1 MKLKGNKYEKIKYDY
16 NNTVSIS
23 RCGSKS
29 VLKPNKEGL
38 VAPSF
43 FEIIE
48 SNNYSIKI
56 SSNDPFS
63 GDLVISADV
72 GENKGSTS
80 LENDDEKT
88 SFILNENMFYIV
100 AYDQK
105 TIYKTETEAQDD
117 MNFINLDFSD
127 YKFIEKGKEL
137 FNEVERDF
145 ETYEIHNENIK
156 FYFDKNELLAFST
169 ETDFGTSTAEILEL
183 DNKPNPK
190 AFELPKDFE
199 IIEQ

>member
-1 MKLKGNKYEKIKYDY
+1 MKKLSTIIIILLVLVG
-16 NNTVSIS
+16 
-23 RCGSKS
+23 CGSKS

-48 SNNYSIKI
+48 SNNYSIKL

-72 GENKGSTS
+72 GENKGSTT
-80 LENDDEKT
+80 LENNDEKT
-88 SFILNENMFYIV
+88 SFILNENKFYIV

-156 FYFDKNELLAFST
+156 FYFDKNELLAFSS

>member
-1 MKLKGNKYEKIKYDY
+1 MKKLSTIIIILLVLVG
-16 NNTVSIS
+16 
-23 RCGSKS
+23 CGSKS

-105 TIYKTETEAQDD
+105 TIYKTKTEEQDD

>member
-1 MKLKGNKYEKIKYDY
+1 MKKLSTIIITLLVLVG
-16 NNTVSIS
+16 
-23 RCGSKS
+23 CGSKS

-72 GENKGSTS
+72 GENKGSTT
-80 LENDDEKT
+80 LENNDEKT

-156 FYFDKNELLAFST
+156 FYFDKNELLAFSS

>member
-1 MKLKGNKYEKIKYDY
+1 MKKLSTIIIILLVLVG
-16 NNTVSIS
+16 
-23 RCGSKS
+23 CGSKS

-48 SNNYSIKI
+48 SKNYSIKL

-72 GENKGSTS
+72 GENKGSTT

>member
-1 MKLKGNKYEKIKYDY
+1 MKKLSTIIIILLVLVG
-16 NNTVSIS
+16 
-23 RCGSKS
+23 CGSKS

-105 TIYKTETEAQDD
+105 TIYKTETEEQDD

>member
-1 MKLKGNKYEKIKYDY
+1 MKKLSTIIIILLVLVG
-16 NNTVSIS
+16 
-23 RCGSKS
+23 CGSKS

-72 GENKGSTS
+72 GENKGSTT
-80 LENDDEKT
+80 LENNDEKT

-156 FYFDKNELLAFST
+156 FYFDKNELLAFSS

>member
-1 MKLKGNKYEKIKYDY
+1 MKKLSTIIIILLVLVG
-16 NNTVSIS
+16 
-23 RCGSKS
+23 CGSKS

-72 GENKGSTS
+72 GENKGSTT

-105 TIYKTETEAQDD
+105 TIYKTETEEQDD

>member
-1 MKLKGNKYEKIKYDY
+1 MKKLSTIIIILLVLVG
-16 NNTVSIS
+16 
-23 RCGSKS
+23 CGSKS

-72 GENKGSTS
+72 GENKGSTT
-80 LENDDEKT
+80 LENNDEKT
-88 SFILNENMFYIV
+88 SFIHNENMFYIV

-156 FYFDKNELLAFST
+156 FYFDKNELLAFSS

>member
-1 MKLKGNKYEKIKYDY
+1 MKKLSTIIIILLVLVG
-16 NNTVSIS
+16 
-23 RCGSKS
+23 CGSKS

-72 GENKGSTS
+72 GENKGSTT

-105 TIYKTETEAQDD
+105 TIYKTKTEEQDD

>member
-1 MKLKGNKYEKIKYDY
+1 MKKLSTIIIILLVLVG
-16 NNTVSIS
+16 
-23 RCGSKS
+23 CGSKS

-48 SNNYSIKI
+48 SNNYSIKL

-72 GENKGSTS
+72 GENKGSTT
-80 LENDDEKT
+80 LENNDEKT

-117 MNFINLDFSD
+117 RNFINLDFSD

-156 FYFDKNELLAFST
+156 FYFDKNELLAFSS

>member
-1 MKLKGNKYEKIKYDY
+1 MKKLSTIIIILLVLVG
-16 NNTVSIS
+16 
-23 RCGSKS
+23 CGSKS

-72 GENKGSTS
+72 GENKGSTT

-105 TIYKTETEAQDD
+105 TIYKTETEEQDD

-156 FYFDKNELLAFST
+156 FYFDKNELLAFSS

>member
-1 MKLKGNKYEKIKYDY
+1 MKKLSTIIIILLVLVG
-16 NNTVSIS
+16 
-23 RCGSKS
+23 CGSKS

-48 SNNYSIKI
+48 SNNYSIKL

-72 GENKGSTS
+72 GENKGSTT
-80 LENDDEKT
+80 LENNDEKT

-117 MNFINLDFSD
+117 RNFINLDFSD

-156 FYFDKNELLAFST
+156 FYFDKNELIAFSS

>member
-1 MKLKGNKYEKIKYDY
+1 MKKLSTIIIILLVLVG
-16 NNTVSIS
+16 
-23 RCGSKS
+23 CGSKS

-48 SNNYSIKI
+48 SNNYSIKL

-72 GENKGSTS
+72 GENKGSTT
-80 LENDDEKT
+80 LENNDEKT

-156 FYFDKNELLAFST
+156 FYFDKNELLAFSS

>member
-1 MKLKGNKYEKIKYDY
+1 M
-16 NNTVSIS
+16 
-23 RCGSKS
+23 
-29 VLKPNKEGL
+29 
-38 VAPSF
+38 
-43 FEIIE
+43 
-48 SNNYSIKI
+48 
-56 SSNDPFS
+56 
-63 GDLVISADV
+63 ISADV
-72 GENKGSTS
+72 GENKGSTT
-80 LENDDEKT
+80 LENNDEKT

-137 FNEVERDF
+137 FNEIERDF

-156 FYFDKNELLAFST
+156 FYFDKNELIAFSS

>member
-1 MKLKGNKYEKIKYDY
+1 MKKLSTIIIILLVLVG
-16 NNTVSIS
+16 
-23 RCGSKS
+23 CGSKS

-48 SNNYSIKI
+48 SNNYSIKL

-72 GENKGSTS
+72 GENKGSTT
-80 LENDDEKT
+80 LENNDEKT

-105 TIYKTETEAQDD
+105 TIYKTETEEQDD

-156 FYFDKNELLAFST
+156 FYFDKNELLAFSS

>member
-1 MKLKGNKYEKIKYDY
+1 MKKLSTIIIILLVLVG
-16 NNTVSIS
+16 
-23 RCGSKS
+23 CGSKS

-48 SNNYSIKI
+48 SNNYSIKL

-72 GENKGSTS
+72 GENKGSTT
-80 LENDDEKT
+80 LENNDEKT

-156 FYFDKNELLAFST
+156 FYFDKNELIAFSS

>member
-1 MKLKGNKYEKIKYDY
+1 MKKLSTIIIILLVLVG
-16 NNTVSIS
+16 
-23 RCGSKS
+23 CGSKS

-48 SNNYSIKI
+48 SNNYSIKL

-72 GENKGSTS
+72 GENKGSTT
-80 LENDDEKT
+80 LENNDEKT

-105 TIYKTETEAQDD
+105 TIYKTETEEQDD

-137 FNEVERDF
+137 FNEIERDF

-156 FYFDKNELLAFST
+156 FYFDKNELIAFSS